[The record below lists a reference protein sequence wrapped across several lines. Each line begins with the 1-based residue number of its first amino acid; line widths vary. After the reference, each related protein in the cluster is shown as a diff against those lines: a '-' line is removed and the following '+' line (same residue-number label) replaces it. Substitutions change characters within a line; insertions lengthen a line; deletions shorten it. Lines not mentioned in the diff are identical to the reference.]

1 MEKEAS
7 QAPKEIMSNTSLSE
21 FIQASAKLM
30 LADRPDIWSDLDE
43 ALEDINIA
51 FAEASSLDEDD
62 DEEYSVHLSGYILTR
77 IVLDEGVFEYTL
89 SKKLVSFVVYTDEV
103 ESGTFDWTKK
113 SKFVNV
119 ELGLPEILEEPL
131 DIEPDISD
139 DINYKDED

>member
-1 MEKEAS
+1 
-7 QAPKEIMSNTSLSE
+7 MSNTSLSE

-113 SKFVNV
+113 SKFVDV